1 MSLFCIEA
9 QGKTATRSVP
19 LTNYTSAIVSAPYNT
34 NDPFDLLQSIAEV
47 IDGGGDRQH
56 LQRSFSS
63 QSDKLPS
70 AASAADQ
77 LPVDDKDKEKDKAAI
92 DAVKH
97 SLLSDPA
104 FSLPP
109 AKEPVNGSLANAN
122 VDDLSVYPT
131 TVSKSEPG
139 HAVAVSGSV
148 HLASSRVTPIKTS
161 AVSTSEAD
169 ALLGLR
175 AYATPDGGMSSGG
188 LTFTPILQQQQ
199 QQQMNSSNALMSPL
213 LQQSPVF
220 AMPSSSAVTGPVS
233 DAGST
238 LAKPSLLTDNGIS
251 SGPSPPLNLPLQGL
265 PAFASLVGLPSLP
278 MPDLV
283 AGAGAAAAYC
293 SSEMP
298 EDILATDEASPVA
311 ATTADFNGGSTRT

>member
-1 MSLFCIEA
+1 M
-9 QGKTATRSVP
+9 
-19 LTNYTSAIVSAPYNT
+19 
-34 NDPFDLLQSIAEV
+34 LQSIAEV

-63 QSDKLPS
+63 QSDKLP
-70 AASAADQ
+70 AAVSAADQ

-109 AKEPVNGSLANAN
+109 AKEPVNGSLANVN
-122 VDDLSVYPT
+122 DLSVYPT

-139 HAVAVSGSV
+139 LAVAVSGSV
-148 HLASSRVTPIKTS
+148 HLATGLVSSRVTPIKTS

-188 LTFTPILQQQQ
+188 LTFTPILHQQQ
-199 QQQMNSSNALMSPL
+199 QQQMNSVNALMSPL

-283 AGAGAAAAYC
+283 AGAGAASAYC

-311 ATTADFNGGSTRT
+311 ATTADFNGGSSRT